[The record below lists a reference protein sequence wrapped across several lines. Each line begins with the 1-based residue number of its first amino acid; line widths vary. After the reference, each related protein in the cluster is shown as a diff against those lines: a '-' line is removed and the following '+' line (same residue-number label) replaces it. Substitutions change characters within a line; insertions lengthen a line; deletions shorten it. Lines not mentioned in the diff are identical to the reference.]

1 MSQKR
6 VWVLPPPPGGFVS
19 FVSPLTRR
27 VEEKPAQEEEVPGGY
42 PQGEKLTKLTKP
54 KNSYLCDLPHSLQNP
69 CQNRQ
74 NPPDA
79 SESTPD
85 PTTCDPPAPTFAD
98 DPRLAELL
106 ALLHLGR
113 LAPRVGTRVAELVRD
128 NPPDVLDRL
137 ERAAVHLR
145 LTGEHAD
152 HLLALA
158 VAHGPT
164 PAVDYA
170 AEQET
175 AA

>member
-1 MSQKR
+1 MVSQPATLR
-6 VWVLPPPPGGFVS
+6 RPTPRELIQAALTATEPP
-19 FVSPLTRR
+19 
-27 VEEKPAQEEEVPGGY
+27 
-42 PQGEKLTKLTKP
+42 
-54 KNSYLCDLPHSLQNP
+54 
-69 CQNRQ
+69 
-74 NPPDA
+74 
-79 SESTPD
+79 
-85 PTTCDPPAPTFAD
+85 TCDPPTATFAD

-145 LTGEHAD
+145 LTGENAD
-152 HLLALA
+152 RLLAISLGLVLA
-158 VAHGPT
+158 HEPT
-164 PAVDYA
+164 PAVDCT

>member
-1 MSQKR
+1 MTAVVSQPATLR
-6 VWVLPPPPGGFVS
+6 RPTPRELIQAALTATEPP
-19 FVSPLTRR
+19 
-27 VEEKPAQEEEVPGGY
+27 
-42 PQGEKLTKLTKP
+42 
-54 KNSYLCDLPHSLQNP
+54 
-69 CQNRQ
+69 
-74 NPPDA
+74 
-79 SESTPD
+79 
-85 PTTCDPPAPTFAD
+85 TCDPPTATFAD

-145 LTGEHAD
+145 LTGENAD
-152 HLLALA
+152 RLLAISLGLVLA
-158 VAHGPT
+158 HEPT
-164 PAVDYA
+164 PAVDCT

>member
-1 MSQKR
+1 MSRWQS
-6 VWVLPPPPGGFVS
+6 WTPPPPPGGFAG
-19 FVSPLTRR
+19 FAGAFPRG
-27 VEEKPAQEEEVPGGY
+27 VEETGSQEHPARGVEPAKPAE
-42 PQGEKLTKLTKP
+42 P
-54 KNSYLCDLPHSLQNP
+54 KNPSYCDPPHSLQNHP
-69 CQNRQ
+69 QNLQ
-74 NPPDA
+74 NPPNA
-79 SESTPD
+79 SEPPPD
-85 PTTCDPPAPTFAD
+85 PTTCDPPTATFAD

-113 LAPRVGTRVAELVRD
+113 LAPRVGARLADLVRV
-128 NPPDVLDRL
+128 NPPDALARL

>member
-1 MSQKR
+1 VTIKNERRRPSLREALEAAQNAAA
-6 VWVLPPPPGGFVS
+6 P
-19 FVSPLTRR
+19 SP
-27 VEEKPAQEEEVPGGY
+27 
-42 PQGEKLTKLTKP
+42 
-54 KNSYLCDLPHSLQNP
+54 
-69 CQNRQ
+69 
-74 NPPDA
+74 
-79 SESTPD
+79 
-85 PTTCDPPAPTFAD
+85 PTFAD

-113 LAPRVGTRVAELVRD
+113 LTPRVGARVAEVVRE
-128 NPPDVLDRL
+128 NPPDAL

-145 LTGEHAD
+145 LTGANAD

-164 PAVDYA
+164 PAVDYT

>member
-1 MSQKR
+1 
-6 VWVLPPPPGGFVS
+6 VLAPKNNTRRPTPRELIQAALTATEPPP
-19 FVSPLTRR
+19 
-27 VEEKPAQEEEVPGGY
+27 E
-42 PQGEKLTKLTKP
+42 
-54 KNSYLCDLPHSLQNP
+54 
-69 CQNRQ
+69 
-74 NPPDA
+74 PPTAD
-79 SESTPD
+79 E
-85 PTTCDPPAPTFAD
+85 PPAPTFAD